1 MHPDLR
7 RLADRQF
14 GVFTAQDAR
23 RAGYREDEVRTLVS
37 TGRWSRIRR
46 GVYLDGD
53 RFAAVRGDVRLW
65 HMTQCAA
72 VLVGLGEDQQVD
84 VGDVV
89 AAVRVGVAVIRRLRR
104 GHRRVRAWGEVRG
117 VQVAQTPAEAVEL
130 ALGAAHKTKA

>member
-14 GVFTAQDAR
+14 GVFTGQDAR

-72 VLVGLGEDQQVD
+72 VLVRLGPGPVISHASAARIHRFLLPSDAGSD
-84 VGDVV
+84 V
-89 AAVRVGVAVIRRLRR
+89 RLTDE
-104 GHRRVRAWGEVRG
+104 GSGG
-117 VQVAQTPAEAVEL
+117 Q
-130 ALGAAHKTKA
+130 GAGTA